1 MEIFFRT
8 LFSIIFILLN
18 NPQTIK
24 IMFDPRKIQILRFLN
39 RPFFETD
46 SKELDEIIVQVMF
59 NRQRLERGED
69 PGFPYNQVKDPN
81 GLAEQMLLDLER
93 ELALRN

>member
-1 MEIFFRT
+1 
-8 LFSIIFILLN
+8 
-18 NPQTIK
+18 
-24 IMFDPRKIQILRFLN
+24 MFDPRKIQILRFLN

-59 NRQRLERGED
+59 NRQLLERGED

>member
-1 MEIFFRT
+1 
-8 LFSIIFILLN
+8 
-18 NPQTIK
+18 
-24 IMFDPRKIQILRFLN
+24 MFDPRKIQILRFLN